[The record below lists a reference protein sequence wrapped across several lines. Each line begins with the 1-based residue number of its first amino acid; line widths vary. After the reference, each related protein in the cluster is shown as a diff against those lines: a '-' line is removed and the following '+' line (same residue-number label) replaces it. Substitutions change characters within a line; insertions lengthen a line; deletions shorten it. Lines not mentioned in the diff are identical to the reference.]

1 MQNKKYNWL
10 DFFVHLHVTL
20 HKINYC
26 FILRQPSIKFW
37 SMANRTYNDPL
48 YKKRPEAIFWITSL
62 DWHCFQNNTK
72 GDVDVE
78 TKYDGRQ
85 LLKSQNP
92 DRQKIQVNLAK
103 WARRVLFAIFYAMAT
118 VWKCKIFYV
127 SQILREINF
136 GKLKAAELAERKFKL
151 WIHQNWFHGKCGWQ
165 EIFWFYILGKIR

>member
-1 MQNKKYNWL
+1 
-10 DFFVHLHVTL
+10 
-20 HKINYC
+20 
-26 FILRQPSIKFW
+26 
-37 SMANRTYNDPL
+37 MANRTYNDPL

-103 WARRVLFAIFYAMAT
+103 WARRVLLLFALFYAMAT
-118 VWKCKIFYV
+118 VWKCQNFYV
-127 SQILREINF
+127 TQILREINF
-136 GKLKAAELAERKFKL
+136 VELKAVEPAERKFKL
-151 WIHQNWFHGKCGWQ
+151 RIHQNWFHGKCGWQ
-165 EIFWFYILGKIR
+165 KIFWFSMLGKIR

>member
-1 MQNKKYNWL
+1 
-10 DFFVHLHVTL
+10 
-20 HKINYC
+20 
-26 FILRQPSIKFW
+26 
-37 SMANRTYNDPL
+37 MANRTYNDPL

-118 VWKCKIFYV
+118 EWKYV
-127 SQILREINF
+127 
-136 GKLKAAELAERKFKL
+136 
-151 WIHQNWFHGKCGWQ
+151 
-165 EIFWFYILGKIR
+165 

>member
-1 MQNKKYNWL
+1 
-10 DFFVHLHVTL
+10 
-20 HKINYC
+20 
-26 FILRQPSIKFW
+26 
-37 SMANRTYNDPL
+37 MANRTYNDPL

-103 WARRVLFAIFYAMAT
+103 WARRVLFAIFYAT
-118 VWKCKIFYV
+118 TTEEKCKNFSV
-127 SQILREINF
+127 RQILREIDFENIRNSYLDNF
-136 GKLKAAELAERKFKL
+136 EGFK
-151 WIHQNWFHGKCGWQ
+151 NPF
-165 EIFWFYILGKIR
+165 